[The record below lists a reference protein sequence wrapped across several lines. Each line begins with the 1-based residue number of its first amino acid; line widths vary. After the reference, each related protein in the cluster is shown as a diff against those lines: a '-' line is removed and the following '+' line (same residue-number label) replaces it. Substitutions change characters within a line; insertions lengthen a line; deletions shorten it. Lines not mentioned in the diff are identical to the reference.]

1 MEGRFANCFL
11 KYRGA
16 KGDFPCYCQTKRP
29 ELVIEAFVLQQQRQ
43 QKWQAMSSPL
53 LSFAPALF
61 SEPCV
66 VGKFYIHVM
75 SNNLKRPR
83 VNLPFNESHIYERTL
98 TSKSQMSQNEH
109 SSQQVA
115 SNFQMTSKWTG
126 QLLQETEDTQPVW
139 VRLELESIPAI
150 AGVGWT
156 GEMCSPPYP
165 PWLIKRK
172 CESLLW
178 FAPEVTQNCS
188 RSVRID
194 EMVLFMVWNLMNSDW
209 KRSKRLIVLSFFS
222 AQFGWGNAGVIQVFQ
237 NCNLDQLGIFW
248 TQHKYI

>member
-1 MEGRFANCFL
+1 
-11 KYRGA
+11 
-16 KGDFPCYCQTKRP
+16 
-29 ELVIEAFVLQQQRQ
+29 
-43 QKWQAMSSPL
+43 MSSPS

-66 VGKFYIHVM
+66 VGKFYMHVM

-115 SNFQMTSKWTG
+115 SSFQMTSKWTG

-150 AGVGWT
+150 ACVGWT
-156 GEMCSPPYP
+156 GEICSPLIP
-165 PWLIKRK
+165 PWLIKRQ
-172 CESLLW
+172 CESFVLCTW
-178 FAPEVTQNCS
+178 GDKKKS
-188 RSVRID
+188 RSVDNRWDLPSWYCSSD
-194 EMVLFMVWNLMNSDW
+194 ELWLKEIKKAHHF
-209 KRSKRLIVLSFFS
+209 
-222 AQFGWGNAGVIQVFQ
+222 
-237 NCNLDQLGIFW
+237 
-248 TQHKYI
+248 

>member
-1 MEGRFANCFL
+1 MGGRFANCFL

-156 GEMCSPPYP
+156 GEMRSPPYP

-172 CESLLW
+172 CESFVICTWGDTKLFEKCSYRWDGTVHGMKSDELW
-178 FAPEVTQNCS
+178 LKEIKKAHRFKLFLRPVW
-188 RSVRID
+188 VR
-194 EMVLFMVWNLMNSDW
+194 
-209 KRSKRLIVLSFFS
+209 
-222 AQFGWGNAGVIQVFQ
+222 
-237 NCNLDQLGIFW
+237 
-248 TQHKYI
+248 